1 MLKKLCLLAFLRGV
15 LSFWG
20 GRSIFWEGLGGCFCV
35 FCGVIS
41 YLFVSIF
48 SIRNI
53 LYFVYLLGF
62 FIFLVFGFCNFI
74 KKFLSV
80 VS

>member
-1 MLKKLCLLAFLRGV
+1 MSGV
-15 LSFWG
+15 
-20 GRSIFWEGLGGCFCV
+20 CFCV

-62 FIFLVFGFCNFI
+62 FFLLFFGFCNFI

>member
-1 MLKKLCLLAFLRGV
+1 MRLCVFARGFEFLGREEFFFEMSGV
-15 LSFWG
+15 
-20 GRSIFWEGLGGCFCV
+20 CFCV

-62 FIFLVFGFCNFI
+62 FFLLFFGFCDFI

>member
-1 MLKKLCLLAFLRGV
+1 MYFLGDVGV
-15 LSFWG
+15 
-20 GRSIFWEGLGGCFCV
+20 CFCV
-35 FCGVIS
+35 FCGVNS

-62 FIFLVFGFCNFI
+62 FIFLVFDFCNFT

>member
-1 MLKKLCLLAFLRGV
+1 MPFSVFARGFEFLGRRV
-15 LSFWG
+15 YFWG
-20 GRSIFWEGLGGCFCV
+20 DVGVCFCV